1 MASDLDAK
9 IVGNVLTVDLSKV
22 SAVDMVIDSKAD
34 LKVTDVTTN
43 GFVEW
48 AADARTIRLAAASET
63 DLGQVTVTFE
73 RIVPTELEIT
83 ARADEGALMS
93 SVVKV
98 VPMPTEFSLAQNY
111 PNPFNPVT
119 SIEYALPEAAKVRVE
134 VYNVLGQVI
143 DVLVDSNQEAGY
155 HKVVWDATDMASGV
169 YFYQITANTFTS
181 TKRMVL
187 MK

>member
-1 MASDLDAK
+1 MCEWRSIKGVTRIAMA
-9 IVGNVLTVDLSKV
+9 TVDPL
-22 SAVDMVIDSKAD
+22 
-34 LKVTDVTTN
+34 
-43 GFVEW
+43 
-48 AADARTIRLAAASET
+48 ADATVVVEYNGGADDVVLSGLVNDISIAERKET
-63 DLGQVTVTFE
+63 
-73 RIVPTELEIT
+73 VPVIPVEY
-83 ARADEGALMS
+83 
-93 SVVKV
+93 K
-98 VPMPTEFSLAQNY
+98 LAQNY

-143 DVLVDSNQEAGY
+143 DVLVDSNQEAGF